1 MYFWDLWFL
10 GKDRVQMEESKS
22 NANKEN
28 TSVIFFTLLHLM
40 KRQKGEKITHKKQR
54 TSKFQFWR
62 CLGRR
67 ILF

>member
-1 MYFWDLWFL
+1 
-10 GKDRVQMEESKS
+10 MEDSKS

-54 TSKFQFWR
+54 TSKFQF
-62 CLGRR
+62 
-67 ILF
+67 